1 MTKKYHKLPSV
12 KLPYNITPKTLPF
25 NGSFVTDKNFSF
37 SFACFDRT
45 HELFN
50 LGGDGSDGV
59 IKGKW
64 FIELLAALKS
74 VCNKTISEIRQSKT
88 HDLHPIDWSKT
99 NTKHPQN
106 SEQLEFWQFRI
117 NKSKGR
123 VIGFIVDG
131 VFYIVWLDP
140 YHNLTNSEGY
150 GSVKKYKAPNC

>member
-64 FIELLAALKS
+64 FIELLDALKS

-88 HDLHPIDWSKT
+88 HDLHPIDWS
-99 NTKHPQN
+99 
-106 SEQLEFWQFRI
+106 
-117 NKSKGR
+117 KSKGR